1 MQCSL
6 FPDILI
12 DGWWCSEF
20 EVDKPKALCTHLID
34 RATFFHSFSRASA
47 HCNGDNQARQ
57 KKNNFFS
64 ITQLPLRPCVYFS
77 LSSCL
82 ILTHRREPVNK

>member
-1 MQCSL
+1 MQCSP

-20 EVDKPKALCTHLID
+20 EVDKPKAICTHSID
-34 RATFFHSFSRASA
+34 RATFFHSFSRVSA

-57 KKNNFFS
+57 KKNNFF
-64 ITQLPLRPCVYFS
+64 P
-77 LSSCL
+77 
-82 ILTHRREPVNK
+82 